1 MAPKPSPPPP
11 TTATIAPAGNGSRR
25 SSASAG
31 RKSREATMSLQQQ
44 RELPRETNGN
54 GKDSGNASGNGGC
67 GGSSNSTDAPL
78 TAQRRR
84 DRDKVRRDKVREDAG
99 PGGGVGVDNNGG
111 AGCGANGSGN
121 SSRNS
126 SSSSSHQPQATPAAS
141 KRGRSGRGPGRGGG
155 RGGRRGGGRGGKGK
169 GAEAARAAAS
179 ATGTAEATAA
189 AVAAAAAGDA
199 GRDDV
204 AAPEWL
210 NPLMKT
216 VLPDFQG
223 TRYARSRLKQTLAHE
238 WARQEYRTGIALG
251 QVDRGMTETEFVRRR
266 VEGGSLYALLEQESR
281 DYLRVGPFTDADV
294 ELLGMS
300 FAQAQASKELP
311 PPAAA
316 PKPDAAAAESGPK
329 SAKSGQEKATKTGQE
344 KGAKAGKQSSGKDAA
359 AAKAGAAAEGGVA
372 SWADRLRDFQIDIPA
387 SATYD
392 GLASDSSRG
401 GAADGTGGQVGAEAT
416 QKGGSQQEDDASAW
430 DGIGVDAATVIRHRR
445 QFDLRCR
452 AYEALNTA
460 SRNDK
465 TNGLLEKTHRLRQ
478 DHASIIAAKRVT
490 LEGTL
495 QNVRQQLNGREDQ
508 LRHVHMEQRGVN
520 PLDTTVVAGL
530 NESEAAIMTRVAE
543 KKVQMA
549 MIIDEANKVVQWEQT
564 AELARREAMHHAAD
578 MHGHGGGFAPGS
590 AKERNEL
597 VQSMMSQKVNIML
610 LSTFCKLRGPW
621 LAPSGYVRGN
631 RSVSDGAAGSA
642 VAAAEEKGAE
652 PDPRTAVVSSPSLS
666 ANTAENT
673 AAATAADDKQGDRPP
688 SGGKDDSGSGG
699 VGEPK
704 SNSSSPTS
712 AAGGIDGAGSGSA
725 AGAGAGVEAKPG
737 KRQIKLRLLLP
748 SEAGPK
754 QEKGDGDPGQD
765 AHRQQPGQQ
774 AEGGED
780 AGAACTGPSY
790 TVAAEGTA
798 SRASDSSGDGSSSMA
813 AVMARGGKE
822 AAMASLAGARGTGSV
837 REQDGVDAGS
847 KGGDGPA
854 PMDATAST
862 GRGNEGGDREQED
875 DPKPEAGDASSLA
888 RRGSPS
894 PAEGDTDKEGAGAAS
909 HSPQHSPPPP
919 DAGSLRLSE
928 GGGGVGEDVSK
939 GSNGMDVD
947 TV

>member
-1 MAPKPSPPPP
+1 MAPKPSPAPP
-11 TTATIAPAGNGSRR
+11 TTATNAHTPAGNGSRR
-25 SSASAG
+25 SPASVG
-31 RKSREATMSLQQQ
+31 RKSREAAMSLQQQ
-44 RELPRETNGN
+44 RELPRETNCT
-54 GKDSGNASGNGGC
+54 GKDSGNASGNGGG

-78 TAQRRR
+78 AAQ
-84 DRDKVRRDKVREDAG
+84 
-99 PGGGVGVDNNGG
+99 
-111 AGCGANGSGN
+111 
-121 SSRNS
+121 
-126 SSSSSHQPQATPAAS
+126 
-141 KRGRSGRGPGRGGG
+141 
-155 RGGRRGGGRGGKGK
+155 GK
-169 GAEAARAAAS
+169 GAEAARAAAG

-189 AVAAAAAGDA
+189 AVAAAAGDA

-251 QVDRGMTETEFVRRR
+251 QVDRGMTEVEFVRRR

-316 PKPDAAAAESGPK
+316 PTPDVAAAAESGPK
-329 SAKSGQEKATKTGQE
+329 SAKLGTEKATKTGQE

-359 AAKAGAAAEGGVA
+359 AAKAGAGGERGVA

-392 GLASDSSRG
+392 GLASDSSTG
-401 GAADGTGGQVGAEAT
+401 GAVDRTDGQVGAEAA
-416 QKGGSQQEDDASAW
+416 QKSGSQQEDDPSAW

-460 SRNDK
+460 SRDDK

-478 DHASIIAAKRVT
+478 DHAAIIAAKRVT

-564 AELARREAMHHAAD
+564 AELARREAMHHVAD

-631 RSVSDGAAGSA
+631 RSVSDDAAGSA
-642 VAAAEEKGAE
+642 VAAAEEKGAD
-652 PDPRTAVVSSPSLS
+652 PDPRTAVVSSPNLS
-666 ANTAENT
+666 VNTAENT
-673 AAATAADDKQGDRPP
+673 AAAAAADDKQGERPP

-704 SNSSSPTS
+704 SNSSSPAS
-712 AAGGIDGAGSGSA
+712 AAGGIDGAGSGPA
-725 AGAGAGVEAKPG
+725 AGAGARIEAKPE
-737 KRQIKLRLLLP
+737 KRQIKLRLLPP

-754 QEKGDGDPGQD
+754 EEKGDGDPGQD
-765 AHRQQPGQQ
+765 AHGQQAGQQ
-774 AEGGED
+774 AEGGRD

-790 TVAAEGTA
+790 TMAAEGTA
-798 SRASDSSGDGSSSMA
+798 SRAGDSSGDGSSSMA
-813 AVMARGGKE
+813 AVMAMGGKE

-837 REQDGVDAGS
+837 REQDGVHAGS
-847 KGGDGPA
+847 KGGGGPA

-862 GRGNEGGDREQED
+862 GTGNEGGDREQEA
-875 DPKPEAGDASSLA
+875 DPKPKAQDTSSRA

-894 PAEGDTDKEGAGAAS
+894 PAEGGMDKEGAGAGS
-909 HSPQHSPPPP
+909 HSPQHPPPP
-919 DAGSLRLSE
+919 ADAGSLRLSK